1 MMNLKQRSLKMK
13 NILVLGASGQIAQWA
28 IEMLANEPNLTQTLL
43 VRDAKKLGTDLPANA
58 KVVEADVLNLEQL
71 KQAVQG
77 QDIVYAN
84 LAGELEQQTQNIIS
98 AMHSAGV
105 QRIIL
110 INSLGIYDEVKGKF
124 GEWNQNEIGKY
135 LGPYRKA
142 ADLLEASDLDYSILR
157 AAWLMDEDEIDY
169 ETTARNEDFKG
180 TVVSRKSVAA
190 LVVKIIQTPS
200 FASRD
205 NLGVNKP
212 NTDANR
218 PYFM

>member
-13 NILVLGASGQIAQWA
+13 NVLVLGASGQIAQWV

-84 LAGELEQQTQNIIS
+84 LAGELEQQTKNIIS

-157 AAWLMDEDEIDY
+157 AAWLMDENEIDY

>member
-1 MMNLKQRSLKMK
+1 MK
-13 NILVLGASGQIAQWA
+13 NVLVLGASGQIAQWV

-43 VRDAKKLGTDLPANA
+43 VRDAKKLGTNVPTNA
-58 KVVEADVLNLEQL
+58 KVIEADVLNLEQL

>member
-13 NILVLGASGQIAQWA
+13 NVLVLGASGQIAQWV

-43 VRDAKKLGTDLPANA
+43 VRDTKKLGADLPANA
-58 KVVEADVLNLEQL
+58 KVIEADVLNLEQL

-105 QRIIL
+105 QRIIM
-110 INSLGIYDEVKGKF
+110 INSLGIYDEVKGNF
-124 GEWNQNEIGKY
+124 GEWNRKEIGAY

-169 ETTARNEDFKG
+169 ETTERDQDFKG
-180 TVVSRKSVAA
+180 TVISRKSVAA
-190 LVVKIIQTPS
+190 FVVKIIQTPEFS
-200 FASRD
+200 SRK
-205 NLGVNKP
+205 NLGLNKP
-212 NTDANR
+212 NSDADQ

>member
-1 MMNLKQRSLKMK
+1 MK
-13 NILVLGASGQIAQWA
+13 NILVLGASGQIAQWV

-58 KVVEADVLNLEQL
+58 KVIEADVLNLEQL

-84 LAGELEQQTQNIIS
+84 LAGELEQQTKNIIS

-169 ETTARNEDFKG
+169 DTTERDQDFKG

>member
-1 MMNLKQRSLKMK
+1 MNLKQRSLKMK
-13 NILVLGASGQIAQWA
+13 NVLVLGASGQVAQWV

-58 KVVEADVLNLEQL
+58 KVIEADVLNLEQL

-169 ETTARNEDFKG
+169 DTTERDQDFKG
-180 TVVSRKSVAA
+180 AVVSRKSFAA

>member
-1 MMNLKQRSLKMK
+1 MNLKQGALKMK
-13 NILVLGASGQIAQWA
+13 NVLVLGASGQIAQWV

>member
-1 MMNLKQRSLKMK
+1 MK
-13 NILVLGASGQIAQWA
+13 NVLVLGASGQVAQWV

-58 KVVEADVLNLEQL
+58 KVIEADVLNLEQL

-169 ETTARNEDFKG
+169 DTTERDQDFKG
-180 TVVSRKSVAA
+180 AVVSRKSVAA

>member
-1 MMNLKQRSLKMK
+1 MK
-13 NILVLGASGQIAQWA
+13 NVLVLGASGQIAQWV
-28 IEMLANEPNLTQTLL
+28 INMLANEPNLTQTLL

-58 KVVEADVLNLEQL
+58 KVIEADVLNLEQL

-98 AMHSAGV
+98 AMHSAGI

-142 ADLLEASDLDYSILR
+142 ADLLEASDLNYSILR

-169 ETTARNEDFKG
+169 ETTERSEDFKG

>member
-1 MMNLKQRSLKMK
+1 MK
-13 NILVLGASGQIAQWA
+13 HVLILGASGQIAKWV
-28 IEMLANEPNLTQTLL
+28 IDMLANEADLTQTLF
-43 VRDAKKLGTDLPANA
+43 VRDARKLASNLPANTRVIEGDA
-58 KVVEADVLNLEQL
+58 LNLEQVQ
-71 KQAVQG
+71 QAVQG

-84 LAGELEQQTQNIIS
+84 LAGELEAQTENMIA
-98 AMHSAGV
+98 AMYTAGV
-105 QRIIL
+105 QRVIL

-124 GEWNQNEIGKY
+124 GDWNRKEIGAY

-169 ETTARNEDFKG
+169 ETTERDQDFKG

-190 LVVKIIQTPS
+190 LVVKIIQQPNV
-200 FASRD
+200 ASRK

-212 NTDANR
+212 NTAADR
-218 PYFM
+218 PYFINT

>member
-1 MMNLKQRSLKMK
+1 MK
-13 NILVLGASGQIAQWA
+13 KVLILGAAGQIAIWA
-28 IEMLANEPNLTQTLL
+28 IQMLANEPELTQTLF
-43 VRDAKKLGTDLPANA
+43 VRDTKKLPISLPTNTTIIQG
-58 KVVEADVLNLEQL
+58 DVLNLEQL

-84 LAGELEQQTQNIIS
+84 LAGELEAQTQNIII
-98 AMHSAGV
+98 AMHAAGV

-124 GEWNQNEIGKY
+124 GEWNHQEIGTY

-169 ETTARNEDFKG
+169 ETTERDKDFKG

-190 LVVKIIQTPS
+190 LVVKVIQTPS
-200 FASRD
+200 FASWD

>member
-1 MMNLKQRSLKMK
+1 MK
-13 NILVLGASGQIAQWA
+13 HVLILGASGQIAKWV
-28 IEMLANEPNLTQTLL
+28 IDMLANEADLTQTLF
-43 VRDAKKLGTDLPANA
+43 VRDARKLASNLPANTRVIEGDA
-58 KVVEADVLNLEQL
+58 LNLEQVQ
-71 KQAVQG
+71 QAVQG

-84 LAGELEQQTQNIIS
+84 LAGELEAQTENMIA
-98 AMHSAGV
+98 AMYTAGV

-124 GEWNQNEIGKY
+124 SDWNRKEIGAY

-169 ETTARNEDFKG
+169 ETTERDQDFKG

-190 LVVKIIQTPS
+190 LVVKIIQQPNV
-200 FASRD
+200 ASRK

-212 NTDANR
+212 NTAADR
-218 PYFM
+218 PYFINA